1 MASRG
6 LGLLVALV
14 GLLAWAAFRRPPWMP
29 RAVVELS
36 AEAKQNLELEGI
48 RRSGRFLRSMG
59 AVESAP
65 RAELDAL
72 LAHRVATAV
81 LKRLQAAVAELKV
94 MVIGGVIHLE
104 GGVGSPEARIEAE
117 RVAREVSGA
126 QVIADDLRVTR

>member
-36 AEAKQNLELEGI
+36 AEAKQDLEQEGI
-48 RRSGRFLRSMG
+48 RYSGRFLHSMG

-65 RAELDAL
+65 RAEMDAL
-72 LAHRVATAV
+72 LAHRVATAI
-81 LKRLQAAVAELKV
+81 LKRLQAAVPELKV
-94 MVIGGVIHLE
+94 MVIGGVIHME
-104 GGVGSPEARIEAE
+104 GTVSSPTARTEAE

-126 QVIADDLRVTR
+126 QVIADDLRVL